1 MVPCGTWTPT
11 GCWCTVFAVLNAQAT
26 VASAAPAGLSLD
38 ERPRSLS
45 DIVFETVHQAIVDR
59 VLAPGEAVTEPGLAE
74 RLNVSKTPVRE
85 ALLRLRQVG
94 LIETDGARGLRVVRL
109 SGDGVRQTYEIR
121 EALESF
127 TASRAAEVA
136 SPEERERILVAARA
150 SHDAAVA
157 GDIDGFRASDR
168 ELHREIAAIARN
180 PRVSQLI
187 EDAGALIGT
196 LLHRDIPTG
205 QGLQGCGEAH
215 VRIANA
221 IAAGDG
227 AAAQREMVE
236 HIRQVMALRLAALP
250 APVE

>member
-1 MVPCGTWTPT
+1 
-11 GCWCTVFAVLNAQAT
+11 LNAQAT
-26 VASAAPAGLSLD
+26 AASTQAGRLSLD

-94 LIETDGARGLRVVRL
+94 LIEADGARGLRVVRL
-109 SGDGVRQTYEIR
+109 SGEGVRQTYEIR

-127 TASRAAEVA
+127 TAARAAELA
-136 SPEERERILVAARA
+136 TPEERERILAVARV

-157 GDIDGFRASDR
+157 GDIDGFRTSDR
-168 ELHREIAAIARN
+168 ELHREIASVAQN

-196 LLHRDIPTG
+196 LLYRDIPTG

-221 IAAGDG
+221 IAARDG
-227 AAAQREMVE
+227 GAAQREMVE
-236 HIRQVMALRLAALP
+236 HIRQVMALRIAALP
-250 APVE
+250 TPLE